1 MIGFKLKISL
11 RGVEGLRVVKRGL
24 TEKDKKTRYIVKK

>member
-11 RGVEGLRVVKRGL
+11 KGVDGFSVVKRGL